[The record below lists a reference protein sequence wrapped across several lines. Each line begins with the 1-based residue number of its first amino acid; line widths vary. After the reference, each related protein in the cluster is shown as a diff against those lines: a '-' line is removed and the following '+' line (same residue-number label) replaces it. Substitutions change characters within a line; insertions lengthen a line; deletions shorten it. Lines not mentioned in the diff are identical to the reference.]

1 MTASTSSSSRRA
13 GTSSPTPLAPT
24 DPKAPGAAAADS
36 LTGILDALEAL
47 AQQNRR
53 AGGDRGSDGA
63 GEGEGP
69 DAARGGRDPAGSG
82 GDGRQG
88 RVDEEGGEGGHHGG
102 KVKVGDMV
110 GAFGT
115 RSYGPFLIV
124 PALLEISPIG
134 AVPGVPTV
142 LATMVVLFAAQML
155 FGAKRLWVPGFI
167 ERARFSARR
176 LERGVHTLRPL
187 ARRVDGWFHGRLR
200 RLTTG
205 PFMRVAAAGCIA
217 LAVTVPLLEV
227 VPFASSIPMAAIA
240 LFGLALLVGDGLLML
255 GACALAL
262 GAVGAFFAV

>member
-1 MTASTSSSSRRA
+1 MTASTT
-13 GTSSPTPLAPT
+13 TSSTCPRTAGSATDASASPT

-36 LTGILDALEAL
+36 LTGILDALGTL
-47 AQQNRR
+47 ARENRPQADR
-53 AGGDRGSDGA
+53 AG
-63 GEGEGP
+63 
-69 DAARGGRDPAGSG
+69 PAGADQDKESSPE
-82 GDGRQG
+82 DA
-88 RVDEEGGEGGHHGG
+88 G
-102 KVKVGDMV
+102 KVRVGDMV

-155 FGAKRLWVPGFI
+155 FGAKRLWVPGFV
-167 ERARFSARR
+167 ERAGFSARR
-176 LERGVHTLRPL
+176 LERGVQKLRPV
-187 ARRVDGWFHGRLR
+187 ACRIDRWFHGRLR

-217 LAVTVPLLEV
+217 LAITVPLLEV

-262 GAVGAFFAV
+262 GALGMLAVAL

>member
-1 MTASTSSSSRRA
+1 MTAST
-13 GTSSPTPLAPT
+13 TSSTCPHTAGSAPDASASPT

-36 LTGILDALEAL
+36 LTGILDALDRL
-47 AQQNRR
+47 ARESRPQ
-53 AGGDRGSDGA
+53 AADGA
-63 GEGEGP
+63 G
-69 DAARGGRDPAGSG
+69 PAVPGQDKESSP
-82 GDGRQG
+82 
-88 RVDEEGGEGGHHGG
+88 ENTG
-102 KVKVGDMV
+102 KVRVGDMV

-155 FGAKRLWVPGFI
+155 FGAKRLWVPGFV
-167 ERARFSARR
+167 ERAGFSARR
-176 LERGVHTLRPL
+176 LERGVQKLRPL
-187 ARRVDGWFHGRLR
+187 ACRIDRWFHGRLR

-217 LAVTVPLLEV
+217 LAITVPLLEV
-227 VPFASSIPMAAIA
+227 VPFASSVPMAAIA

-255 GACALAL
+255 GASALAL
-262 GAVGAFFAV
+262 GALGMLAVAL

>member
-1 MTASTSSSSRRA
+1 MTASTT
-13 GTSSPTPLAPT
+13 TSSTCPRTAVSATDASASPT

-36 LTGILDALEAL
+36 LTGILDALDKL
-47 AQQNRR
+47 ACENRPQ
-53 AGGDRGSDGA
+53 ADGT
-63 GEGEGP
+63 GP
-69 DAARGGRDPAGSG
+69 AAPGQDKESSP
-82 GDGRQG
+82 
-88 RVDEEGGEGGHHGG
+88 EHTG
-102 KVKVGDMV
+102 KVRVGDMV

-155 FGAKRLWVPGFI
+155 FGAKRLWVPGFV
-167 ERARFSARR
+167 EREGFSARR
-176 LERGVHTLRPL
+176 LERGVQKLRPV
-187 ARRVDGWFHGRLR
+187 ACRIDRWFHGRLR

-217 LAVTVPLLEV
+217 LAITVPLLEV

-262 GAVGAFFAV
+262 GALGMLAVAL